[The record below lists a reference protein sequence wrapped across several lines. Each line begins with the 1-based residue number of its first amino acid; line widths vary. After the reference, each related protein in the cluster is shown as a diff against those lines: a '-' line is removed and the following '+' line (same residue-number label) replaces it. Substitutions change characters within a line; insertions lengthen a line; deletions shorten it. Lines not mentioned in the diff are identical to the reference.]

1 MASQSLPTKIKAR
14 SPSKPK
20 PTTLQVSTKEVTSHV
35 SRYKV
40 LDVVKVA
47 IRRTF
52 THRDRKADT
61 IASLEALTQETAN
74 VSRLML
80 ADHAELMRQYEQTI
94 RSNEEELRDF
104 QKQMEYDLGRIHV

>member
-1 MASQSLPTKIKAR
+1 MKTK

-20 PTTLQVSTKEVTSHV
+20 PTTLQVSTKEVTSQL

-47 IRRTF
+47 IRRAF
-52 THRDRKADT
+52 THRDRKADV

-80 ADHAELMRQYEQTI
+80 ADHAELMRQYDQTI
-94 RSNEEELRDF
+94 RLNEEELRDF
-104 QKQMEYDLGRIHV
+104 QKQMEHDLGRIRV